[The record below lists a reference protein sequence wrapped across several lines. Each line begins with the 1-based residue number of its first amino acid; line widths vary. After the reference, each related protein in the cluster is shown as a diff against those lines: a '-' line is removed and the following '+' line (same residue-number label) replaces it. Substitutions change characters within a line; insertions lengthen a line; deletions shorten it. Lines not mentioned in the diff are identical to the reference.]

1 MPLSSDPEE
10 PIFDFRTS
18 NARFQQRLLEAQQV
32 ATEEQIQDDI
42 AHFYSKTWPENANPL
57 EAEKAEL
64 KIQLRR
70 INDKNDILEKEL
82 EQQKAR
88 RIKEASLSKM
98 TPEERAKA
106 VEEEIEEPIDEDV
119 VFEYMLYIGGAP
131 LPTNPGDM
139 SGSDFVSPHAELRE
153 KALQDPEVQKQGE
166 FTHLHFKET
175 NNYLISNPDG
185 SGEIRQCKLKGT
197 TYDQWFN
204 VSFDV
209 YEPDLV
215 VDNFSFDLAIETQVN
230 IGSILQQI
238 KDEGD
243 VLSFFRLLVHYG
255 ELENERS
262 KFFDKLKERITNG
275 PITLEELGVDQLKF
289 LGPRDDDPEL
299 IFSWKLLAKESNR
312 NDLGVNVCELVVPD
326 ISLEMDPSKAWEEKD
341 RIDILKD
348 MPLHFARLVE
358 TNGMMVATEVMLE
371 VVFDVPGINITSTR

>member
-153 KALQDPEVQKQGE
+153 KALQDPENYRFK
-166 FTHLHFKET
+166 FTT
-175 NNYLISNPDG
+175 G
-185 SGEIRQCKLKGT
+185 
-197 TYDQWFN
+197 
-204 VSFDV
+204 
-209 YEPDLV
+209 
-215 VDNFSFDLAIETQVN
+215 
-230 IGSILQQI
+230 
-238 KDEGD
+238 
-243 VLSFFRLLVHYG
+243 
-255 ELENERS
+255 
-262 KFFDKLKERITNG
+262 
-275 PITLEELGVDQLKF
+275 
-289 LGPRDDDPEL
+289 
-299 IFSWKLLAKESNR
+299 
-312 NDLGVNVCELVVPD
+312 
-326 ISLEMDPSKAWEEKD
+326 SKA
-341 RIDILKD
+341 
-348 MPLHFARLVE
+348 
-358 TNGMMVATEVMLE
+358 G
-371 VVFDVPGINITSTR
+371 